1 MEWRPGCSVRVF
13 TGGEYPEILVPIL
26 NAAAHTIEAFQ
37 YAWIW
42 YRHSP
47 RRRAHRI
54 GLAVCSAAR
63 RGVKV
68 RVILNRE
75 SEKNYL
81 TKKNTETATEL
92 GRAGAVVKTG
102 MAGIADHAKF
112 WIVDRKLLIV
122 TSHNLSTR
130 SCTSNSELGVVI
142 ESELAALD
150 AMSYFERMWGRT

>member
-1 MEWRPGCSVRVF
+1 VEWRPGCNVRVF
-13 TGGEYPEILVPIL
+13 TGGEYPDILVLIL
-26 NAAAHTIEAFQ
+26 DCAAHTIEVFQ

-47 RRRAHRI
+47 RRRAHKI
-54 GLAVCSAAR
+54 GLAVCGAAR

-92 GRAGAVVKTG
+92 GRSGALVKMG
-102 MAGIADHAKF
+102 MAGVADHAKF
-112 WIVDRKLLIV
+112 WIIDKKLLIV

-130 SCTSNSELGVVI
+130 SCTSNSELGVAI
-142 ESELAALD
+142 ESELAARD
-150 AMSYFERMWGRT
+150 AMVYFEKMWGRT